1 MMMAQ
6 LIMLPCPSLRTDPE
20 SFIMIVTH
28 NKLISVAQTV
38 IIFPKI
44 VPSWLAAS
52 KSCNMKDDLN
62 WKHVEPLY
70 PTNR

>member
-28 NKLISVAQTV
+28 NKLVSVAQTV

-52 KSCNMKDDLN
+52 K
-62 WKHVEPLY
+62 
-70 PTNR
+70 